1 MRPSIRLNAWY
12 TEFARAIRAFRQ
24 HVRTARQFWLLYQM
38 LAWSVCLRVLRPLLS
53 VQRLVWLAVPVNSKD
68 HVQTDNVLRYLQ
80 WLDAAGV
87 LARTHKCLVR
97 ALVCH
102 RFLTL
107 AGVKS
112 TLLIGFSGKQGHSWV
127 EVDGEAIFETQWAL
141 DRYRPLL
148 ATYPGCRKLVR
159 TKVVEKKL

>member
-1 MRPSIRLNAWY
+1 MP
-12 TEFARAIRAFRQ
+12 T
-24 HVRTARQFWLLYQM
+24 RTRGD
-38 LAWSVCLRVLRPLLS
+38 
-53 VQRLVWLAVPVNSKD
+53 VQAD
-68 HVQTDNVLRYLQ
+68 DVLRYLQ

-112 TLLIGFSGKQGHSWV
+112 TLLIGFDGKQGHSWV
-127 EVDGEAIFETQWAL
+127 EVDGEAILETQWAL
-141 DRYRPLL
+141 NHYHPLL
-148 ATYPGCRKLVR
+148 AIHPGCRKLVR
-159 TKVVEKKL
+159 FNVLENKS